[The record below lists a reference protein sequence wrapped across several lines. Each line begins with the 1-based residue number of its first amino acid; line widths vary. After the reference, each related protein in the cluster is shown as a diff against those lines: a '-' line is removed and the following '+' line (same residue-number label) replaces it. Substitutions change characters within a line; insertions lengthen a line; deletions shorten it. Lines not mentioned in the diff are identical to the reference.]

1 MLESEGSGTAAGPG
15 PAAAPGIRLSEVL
28 SALTYALDITEG
40 QPEGHALRSC
50 LIGMRLAAQIDLPLH
65 RRAGLYYALLLKD
78 LGCSSNAAKVCSLF
92 GADDLAVKR
101 GLKTID
107 WTSLPESFVYV
118 AGHVAPRGTLLEK
131 ATRILSLG
139 LKGAEGSKE
148 LFRTR
153 CERGSE
159 IARMLELPEAT
170 SDAIRALDEHWDGR
184 GQPLGL
190 KGDDIPLE
198 GRILCLAQT
207 VEVFFTER
215 GVGAACDMARRRGG
229 AWFDPELV
237 EALGAVQHDAR
248 FWRTLEQGDPA
259 RAVAAADPGD
269 RAMAAGQERLERVA
283 RAFAMVVDAKSPWTI
298 RHSEGVAEIAVG
310 IGRRLGLRAHELQNL
325 RLASLLHDIGK
336 LGVSNAILDKP
347 GRLTMEERAQIQSH
361 VEHTYRIL
369 HRVSGLRDVAEIA
382 GSHHERLDGTGY
394 WRGLAAPALSP
405 AVRALVAA
413 DICEA
418 LMADRPYRK
427 RLTAAQALELMR
439 TDVGA
444 GICPAA
450 FEALAQ
456 FLATTGYTPQRQ
468 A

>member
-1 MLESEGSGTAAGPG
+1 MADSVNDSGMAGAR
-15 PAAAPGIRLSEVL
+15 PAQAPGIRLSEVL
-28 SALTYALDITEG
+28 SALSFALDITEG

-50 LIGMRLAAQIDLPLH
+50 LIGMRLAREIGLPAERH
-65 RRAGLYYALLLKD
+65 APLYYALMLKD

-92 GADDLAVKR
+92 GADDIAVKR
-101 GLKTID
+101 GLKTVD

-118 AGHVAPRGTLLEK
+118 AGHAAPGGSMLRK
-131 ATRILSLG
+131 AIRILTMSLG
-139 LKGAEGSKE
+139 GARGQSE

-170 SDAIRALDEHWDGR
+170 SSAIRALDEHWDGK
-184 GQPLGL
+184 GQPAGL
-190 KGDDIPLE
+190 RGARIPLE

-215 GVGAACDMARRRGG
+215 GVGPACEMARQRSG

-237 EALGAVQHDAR
+237 EALLSFETDAA
-248 FWRTLEQGDPA
+248 FWTGLASGEIA
-259 RAVAAADPGD
+259 RQAAAADPED
-269 RAMAAGQERLERVA
+269 RVLIAGQQRLERVA
-283 RAFAMVVDAKSPWTI
+283 RAFAMVVDAKSPWTY
-298 RHSEGVAEIAVG
+298 RHSEGVAEIAAGVG
-310 IGRRLGLRAHELQNL
+310 ERLGLRHHELHAL
-325 RLASLLHDIGK
+325 KLAALLHDIGK
-336 LGVSNAILDKP
+336 LGISNVILDKP
-347 GRLTMEERAQIQSH
+347 AGLTAQERESMKQH

-394 WRGLAAPALSP
+394 WRGLPAERLSP
-405 AVRALVAA
+405 SVRVLVVA
-413 DICEA
+413 DMCEA

-427 RLTAAQALELMR
+427 RLTAAQTLDLMSSE
-439 TDVGA
+439 VGT

-450 FEALAQ
+450 FVALQQ
-456 FLATTGYTPQRQ
+456 FLSTTGYTPQR
-468 A
+468 AA